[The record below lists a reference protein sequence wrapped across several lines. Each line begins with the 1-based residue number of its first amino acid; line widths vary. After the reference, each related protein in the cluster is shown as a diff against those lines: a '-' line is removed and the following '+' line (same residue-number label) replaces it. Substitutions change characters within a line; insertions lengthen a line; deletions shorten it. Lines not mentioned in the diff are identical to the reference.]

1 MPGWLY
7 QVKKG
12 ATTIWETWD
21 GINEEGVPSASLN
34 HYSKG
39 AVTGW
44 LFEGVCGIHLV
55 DGRIEIKP
63 QPCNMLDDA
72 KAVYHSPVGDIESG
86 WRCEGGKFVYEFVI
100 PANTSADI
108 ILPDGR
114 KEHVAAGKHC
124 F

>member
-1 MPGWLY
+1 MALPGEKRRYDHL
-7 QVKKG
+7 
-12 ATTIWETWD
+12 ETWD
-21 GINEEGVPSASLN
+21 GINEKGVPAASLN

-55 DGRIEIKP
+55 GGKIEIKP
-63 QPCNMLDDA
+63 QPCNMLDYA

-86 WRCEGGKFVYEFVI
+86 WRCEGGKFSYEFVI

-114 KEHVAAGKHC
+114 KENVSAGRHC
-124 F
+124 L